1 MRVFKEDWQLSQ
13 FWYDEE
19 TANNL
24 AQALLEGANEN
35 TVIAILSAP
44 SVYVA
49 ISKMSPSCVPTK
61 HIYLFEYDK
70 RFEVL
75 AGLEHFCFYD
85 YTNPLE
91 FPASLDG
98 KVHRILIDP
107 PFLNKPCQTK
117 CKLQLQVLHLTSVL
131 TFHQV
136 GVTANK
142 LLAKANDCGEQERR
156 IMISTGERMAEVVS
170 ETYPGTRKT
179 TFTPSH
185 ANGLSNEFECYANFE
200 WRGWKFK

>member
-117 CKLQLQVLHLTSVL
+117 
-131 TFHQV
+131 F